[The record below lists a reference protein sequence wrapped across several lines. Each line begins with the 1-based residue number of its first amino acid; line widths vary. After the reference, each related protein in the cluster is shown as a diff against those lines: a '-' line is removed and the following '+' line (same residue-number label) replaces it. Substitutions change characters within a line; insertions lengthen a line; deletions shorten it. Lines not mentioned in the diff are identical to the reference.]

1 MKLRLIVFVL
11 ILGTETLSDQ
21 SPGPG
26 PKYAD
31 VVFLVDS
38 SDYLGVKSFPFVR
51 TFLNKIIS
59 SLPVEANKYRV
70 ALAQYSDALHS
81 EFHLGTFKNRN
92 PMLNHLKKNFRF
104 IGGSLKIGNALQE
117 AHRTYFSAPTN
128 GRDKKQFPPVLVVL
142 ASAES
147 EDDVEEASKALR
159 EDGVKIISVGVQKAS
174 EENLKAMATPQF
186 HFNLRTARDLSLFA
200 PDMAQI
206 IQDVTQYREGT
217 TVAVVTDVAPITPEP
232 LITPAALTTPANN
245 VDKTVS
251 FPASCQKDSLADLI
265 FLVDESV
272 GTTQNLRDL
281 QNFLENVTS
290 SVDVKDN
297 CMRLGLMSFSD
308 KARTVSSLKS
318 STSQS
323 EFQQQIQKLS
333 LRTGASN
340 VGAAIEYMRKEG
352 FSESS
357 GSRKAQGVPQIAV
370 LVTHR
375 ASDDAVREAALD
387 LRLQGVTMFAMSVQG
402 ANNTQLEDIV
412 SYPSRQSISTHSSYK
427 HLESYSGNF
436 LKKIHNEIWT
446 QVSTHAEQM
455 ELDKTGCVDT
465 KEADIYFLIDGSS
478 SIRKK
483 EFEQIQIFMSS
494 VVDMFPIGPNNVR
507 VGVVQYSHRNEVEFP
522 VSRYTKGVDL
532 RKAVWN
538 IKQLKGGTFTGK
550 ALDYILPIIKKGK
563 SERIHEVPCY
573 LIVLTDGKSNDS
585 VLEPANR
592 LRAEHIT
599 IHAVG
604 IGEANKTQLQQIAG
618 KDERVSFG
626 QNFDSLKYI
635 KNEIVHRICSDK
647 GCEDMKADIMFLVDS
662 SGSIGFTNFET
673 MKTFMKNLVGK
684 IQIGADRSQ
693 VGVVQFSDYNKE
705 EFQLNKYSTRE
716 EIYAAIDGMSPIN
729 RNTLTGSALTFVNEY
744 FDLSKGGRPQVRKFL
759 ILLTD
764 GQAQDE
770 VGGPAMALRSKS
782 VTIFSV
788 GVYGANRTQLEE
800 ISGDGSLV
808 FHVENFDHLKTIES
822 KLIFRVCALHDC
834 KRIELLDIV
843 FVLDHSGSI
852 GPREQESMINL
863 TIHLVEKA
871 DVGRDRVQFGAL
883 TYSNNP
889 EILFYLNTYSSRS
902 AITEH
907 LKRPR
912 DTRGDTYTAKALQ
925 HANILFMEEHGSR
938 LKQNVRQLM
947 IVITDGE
954 SHDRDKLN
962 DTARELRDKGI
973 TIFAVGVGRANQD
986 ELETMAGKK
995 ENTIHV
1001 DNFDKL
1007 RDIYLPLQE
1016 ILCNNSQETCNLP
1029 EADVIFLCDGSDMVS
1044 DSDFVAMTTFL
1055 SDLIDNFDIESQRLK
1070 IGMAQY
1076 GSRYQEII
1084 ELESSL
1090 NKTQWKSQ
1098 VHSVA
1103 KSKGLPRIDFALK
1116 HVSDMFDPS
1125 VGGRG
1130 NAGVPQTLVVITSS
1144 YPHYDVSSAVKV
1156 LRELGIC
1163 ILALGIGNVYKG
1175 QLLPI
1180 TGNSEKII
1188 TFKDFNTL
1196 KNVDVKKRMVRE
1208 ICQSCGKDNC
1218 FVDVVVGFDISTHRQ
1233 GQSLF
1238 QGHPRLESYLPGILE
1253 DITSIRGVSCGAGAD
1268 TQVSLAFK
1276 VNSEQEFPAKFQIY
1290 QKAAFN
1296 SLLQVTVRGPT
1307 HLNAQFLQSL
1317 WDVFEERSSSRGQVL
1332 LIFSDGLQGESI
1344 TLLEQQSDRLR
1355 EAGLDALLVVS
1366 LNTFG
1371 HYEFSS
1377 FEFGK
1382 GFDYR
1387 TQLTIGM
1394 IDLSKKLSQY
1404 LGTIAERACCC
1415 TFCKCTGIPGPH
1427 GTRGLQTSKGS
1438 SGLKGSRGH
1447 RGEDGDPGRRGDT
1460 GLQGDRGV
1468 MGCPG
1473 TRGQKGVKGFSGAQG
1488 EHGEDGLDG
1497 LDGEEGFYGLRGGK
1511 GQKGDPGSQGHPG
1524 SRGAPGEDGKKG
1536 FPGDPGNP
1544 GQDSDIK
1551 GQKGAKGERGRQ
1563 GRPGQKGIDG
1573 SPSSKGSRGMEGRR
1587 GPPGPSGQ
1595 EGDPGLQGIQ
1605 GPEGLQ
1611 GPQGSS
1617 GNRGGKGDKGSEG
1630 LQGPQGSPGLVGP
1643 RGDIGRPGFGGRKGE
1658 PGVPGGPGPLGPPGH
1673 RGEQGDYGIPAYGQT
1688 GRKGVKGPTGFPGDP
1703 GQKGDAGDPGIP
1715 GGPGPKGF
1723 KGLTLSQG
1731 LKGGSGL
1738 PGSPGPPGRRGPKGT
1753 AGQPIYSPC
1762 ELIQFLRNNSPCWKE
1777 KCPVY
1782 PTELV
1787 FALDQSFGTTERKFN
1802 ETRDTI
1808 ASIVNDLNIRE
1819 NNCPVGARVVVVSY
1833 DSDTSYLIRGSDYH
1847 SKKHLLQLL
1856 SQIKYQVPQKF
1867 RDIGSAMR
1875 FVARNVFKRTS
1886 LGTNTRRVAV
1896 FFSNGQAA
1904 SRASILTATMEFSAL
1919 DISLA
1924 VFAHNERVFLDEAFG
1939 FDDTGTFQVIPVP
1952 PVGDYEP
1959 LEKLRRCTL
1968 CYDKCFPNTCAEEP
1982 FFPENSY
1989 MDVAFLLDNSR
2000 NIASDDFQ
2008 AVKGLVSSVID
2019 GFHITS
2025 NPSTSE
2031 SGDRVALLSY
2041 SPSENSRR
2049 KGSVKTEFGFTTF
2062 DSESIMKNYI
2072 HTSLQQLNG
2081 DAAIGLALEW
2091 AMEGLFLGTPN
2102 PRKHKVIIVISA
2114 GENHEEK
2121 EFVKT
2126 VALRAKCQGYIIFV
2140 VSLGSTQIDEM
2151 EGLAS
2156 YPLDHHLIQLGRM
2169 DKPELS
2175 YVVKFLKPFVYSVR
2189 RRFNQYPPQ
2198 MLEDDCRLV
2207 DSERGDVLHRRLR
2220 LTAKLHEVSASKNS
2234 PAGQELKARK
2244 DLSVV
2249 LEDHGGDHLVYIPT
2263 HMLEPHKLVSHYGND
2278 QESVRMASLT
2288 SEHENHSRRELS
2300 LAQEPGDASPQEYYM
2315 DVAFLIDASQQ
2326 IGHNAFTEVRAFITS
2341 VLDYFHITPAPLTS
2355 VLGDRVA
2362 VLTYSPPGY
2371 LPNTEECP
2379 VYLEFDLVTYNTVHQ
2394 MKRHLQESLKQLNG
2408 DVFLGHALQ
2417 WTIDNVFVGTP
2428 NLRKNKV
2435 IFIVTAG
2442 ETNPLDKEVLR
2453 NASLKAKCQ
2462 GYSIFVFS
2470 FGPVHNDMEL
2480 EELASHPLEH
2490 HLVQLG
2496 RVHKPDL
2503 DYIIKFIKPFVHSIR
2518 RAINKYPSR
2527 DLQAKCA
2534 NLTFPGPENA
2544 GTKDSILLIPE
2555 VYQIES
2561 GESELSGYSGSQEQP
2576 FFLLGNGN
2584 DNGSEG
2590 TADLMQHLY
2599 LLFSPGELMVND
2611 EEEPCSEETSAPANG
2626 KQDVE
2631 DAR

>member
-1 MKLRLIVFVL
+1 MKLQLIAFVL
-11 ILGTETLSDQ
+11 ILWTETLADQ

-26 PKYAD
+26 PEYAD

-38 SDYLGVKSFPFVR
+38 SDYLGIKSFPFVR
-51 TFLNKIIS
+51 TFLNKMIS
-59 SLPVEANKYRV
+59 SLPIEAKKYRV
-70 ALAQYSDALHS
+70 ALAQYSDVLHN
-81 EFHLGTFKNRN
+81 EFQLGTFKNRN
-92 PMLNHLKKNFRF
+92 PMLNHLKKNFGF
-104 IGGSLKIGNALQE
+104 LGGSLKIGNALQE

-128 GRDKKQFPPVLVVL
+128 ARDKKQFPPILVVL

-147 EDDVEEASKALR
+147 EDDVEAASKALR

-174 EENLKAMATPQF
+174 EENLKAMATSQF
-186 HFNLRTARDLSLFA
+186 HFNLRTVRDLGMFA
-200 PDMAQI
+200 PNMTQI
-206 IQDVTQYREGT
+206 IKDVTKYREGLPVDLT
-217 TVAVVTDVAPITPEP
+217 TPVAPT
-232 LITPAALTTPANN
+232 TPAAITTAANH
-245 VDKTVS
+245 VDKTVP

-308 KARTVSSLKS
+308 RAQTISSLRS
-318 STSQS
+318 STNRSG
-323 EFQQQIQKLS
+323 FQKQIQKLS
-333 LRTGASN
+333 LQTGASN
-340 VGAAIEYMRKEG
+340 VGAAIEQMRKEG

-387 LRLQGVTMFAMSVQG
+387 LRLEGVTMFALGIEG

-412 SYPSRQSISTHSSYK
+412 SYPSRESISTHSSYS

-436 LKKIHNEIWT
+436 LKKIRNEIWT
-446 QVSTHAEQM
+446 QVSTRAEQM

-465 KEADIYFLIDGSS
+465 KEADIYFLIDGSY

-483 EFEQIQIFMSS
+483 DFEQIQIFMSS
-494 VVDMFPIGPNNVR
+494 VIDMFPIGPNKVR
-507 VGVVQYSHRNEVEFP
+507 VGVVQYSHKNEVEFP
-522 VSRYTKGVDL
+522 VSRYTDGIALK
-532 RKAVWN
+532 KAVFN
-538 IKQLKGGTFTGK
+538 IKQLKGRTFTGK
-550 ALDYILPIIKKGK
+550 ALDFILPLIKKGK
-563 SERIHEVPCY
+563 SERTDGVPCY

-599 IHAVG
+599 IHAIG
-604 IGEANKTQLQQIAG
+604 IGEANKTQLRQIAG
-618 KDERVSFG
+618 NDERVNFG
-626 QNFDSLKYI
+626 QNFDSLKNI
-635 KNEIVHRICSDK
+635 KNEIVHRICSEK

-662 SGSIGFTNFET
+662 SGSIGPTNFET

-693 VGVVQFSDYNKE
+693 VGVVQFSDYNRE
-705 EFQLNKYSTRE
+705 EFQLNKYSTHK
-716 EIYAAIDGMSPIN
+716 EIYAAIDRMSPIN
-729 RNTLTGSALTFVNEY
+729 QNTLTGGALTFVNEY

-764 GQAQDE
+764 GKAHDE

-808 FHVENFDHLKTIES
+808 FHVENFDHLKDIES

-852 GPREQESMINL
+852 GPHEQESMMNL
-863 TIHLVEKA
+863 TIHLVKKA

-883 TYSNNP
+883 KYSNDP
-889 EILFYLNTYSSRS
+889 EVLFYLNTYSSRS
-902 AITEH
+902 AIVEH
-907 LKRPR
+907 LRRPR
-912 DTRGDTYTAKALQ
+912 DTRGETYTAKALQ
-925 HANILFMEEHGSR
+925 HSNILFTEEHGSR

-954 SHDRDKLN
+954 SHDREKL
-962 DTARELRDKGI
+962 DEAARELRAKGI
-973 TIFAVGVGRANQD
+973 TVFAVGVGKANQG

-1007 RDIYLPLQE
+1007 RDIYLLLQE
-1016 ILCNNSQETCNLP
+1016 TLCNNSQETCNLP

-1044 DSDFVAMTTFL
+1044 DSEFVTMTTFL
-1055 SDLIDNFDIESQRLK
+1055 SDLIDNFDIESQRMK

-1084 ELESSL
+1084 ELENSL

-1098 VHSVA
+1098 VHSVVQ
-1103 KSKGLPRIDFALK
+1103 SKGFPRIDFALK

-1125 VGGRG
+1125 VGGRR

-1144 YPHYDVSSAVKV
+1144 SPHYDVTDAVKV
-1156 LRELGIC
+1156 LKDLGIC
-1163 ILALGIGNVYKG
+1163 VLALGIGDVYKE

-1188 TFKDFNTL
+1188 TFQDFNKL
-1196 KNVDVKKRMVRE
+1196 KNMDVKKRMVRE
-1208 ICQSCGKDNC
+1208 ICQSCGKANC

-1233 GQSLF
+1233 GQPLF
-1238 QGHPRLESYLPGILE
+1238 QGHPHLESYLPGILE
-1253 DITSIRGVSCGAGAD
+1253 DITSIRGVSCGSGAEA
-1268 TQVSLAFK
+1268 QVSLAFK
-1276 VNSEQEFPAKFQIY
+1276 VNSDQEFPAKFQIY
-1290 QKAAFN
+1290 QKAVFD

-1307 HLNAQFLQSL
+1307 HLDPPFLQSL
-1317 WDVFEERSSSRGQVL
+1317 WDMFEERSASRGQVL
-1332 LIFSDGLQGESI
+1332 LIFSDGLQGESM
-1344 TLLEQQSDRLR
+1344 TLLERQSDSLR

-1371 HYEFSS
+1371 HDEFSS

-1394 IDLSKKLSQY
+1394 LDLGKKLSQY
-1404 LGTIAERACCC
+1404 LGNIAERACCC
-1415 TFCKCTGIPGPH
+1415 TFCKCPGIPGPR
-1427 GTRGLQTSKGS
+1427 GTQGLQGSKGS
-1438 SGLKGSRGH
+1438 SGPKGSRGH
-1447 RGEDGDPGRRGDT
+1447 RGEDGDPGKRGEI

-1468 MGCPG
+1468 VGCPG

-1497 LDGEEGFYGLRGGK
+1497 LDGEEGFYGFRGGK
-1511 GQKGDPGSQGHPG
+1511 GQKGDPGDQGHPG
-1524 SRGAPGEDGKKG
+1524 TRGAPGEDGEKG

-1563 GRPGQKGIDG
+1563 GITGQKGTHG
-1573 SPSSKGSRGMEGRR
+1573 RPGAKGSRGIEGRR
-1587 GPPGPSGQ
+1587 GPQGPSGQ
-1595 EGDPGLQGIQ
+1595 AGNPGPQGTQ

-1611 GPQGSS
+1611 GSQGSS
-1617 GNRGGKGDKGSEG
+1617 GNRGRKGDKGSQG
-1630 LQGPQGSPGLVGP
+1630 YQGPQGSPGPAGP
-1643 RGDIGRPGFGGRKGE
+1643 RGSIGRPGFGGRKGE
-1658 PGVPGGPGPLGPPGH
+1658 PGVPGGPGPVGPPGQ
-1673 RGEQGDYGIPAYGQT
+1673 RGKQGDYGVPGYGQT

-1738 PGSPGPPGRRGPKGT
+1738 QGSRGPPGRRGPKGT
-1753 AGQPIYSPC
+1753 AGQPLYSHC
-1762 ELIQFLRNNSPCWKE
+1762 ELIQFLRNHSPCWEE

-1787 FALDQSFGTTERKFN
+1787 FALDQSSGITERRFN

-1808 ASIVNDLNIRE
+1808 TSIVSDLNIRE
-1819 NNCPVGARVVVVSY
+1819 NNCPVGARVAVVSY

-1856 SQIKYQVPQKF
+1856 SQIKYQVSQKA
-1867 RDIGSAMR
+1867 RDIGNAMR

-1886 LGTNTRRVAV
+1886 PGTNTRRVAV

-1904 SRASILTATMEFSAL
+1904 SRASILTATMELNAL

-1924 VFAHNERVFLDEAFG
+1924 VFAYNERVFLEEAFG

-1952 PVGDYEP
+1952 PVGGYEP
-1959 LEKLRRCTL
+1959 LEKLRSCTL

-2008 AVKGLVSSVID
+2008 AVKALVSSVID
-2019 GFHITS
+2019 SFHITS
-2025 NPSTSE
+2025 NPLASE
-2031 SGDRVALLSY
+2031 YGDRVALLSY
-2041 SPSENSRR
+2041 SPSESSR
-2049 KGSVKTEFGFTTF
+2049 VKTEFAFTTYNNQLV
-2062 DSESIMKNYI
+2062 MKNYI

-2081 DAAIGLALEW
+2081 DATIGLALQW

-2126 VALRAKCQGYIIFV
+2126 VALRAKCQGYVIFV
-2140 VSLGSTQIDEM
+2140 ISLGSTQRDEM
-2151 EGLAS
+2151 EELAS
-2156 YPLDHHLIQLGRM
+2156 YPLDHHLVQLGRM
-2169 DKPELS
+2169 YKPDLN
-2175 YVVKFLKPFVYSVR
+2175 YIVKFLKPFIYSVR
-2189 RRFNQYPPQ
+2189 RGFNQYPPP
-2198 MLEDDCRLV
+2198 MLKDDCRL
-2207 DSERGDVLHRRLR
+2207 DLERGDSLPHGLR
-2220 LTAKLHEVSASKNS
+2220 LAVKLREVPASTS
-2234 PAGQELKARK
+2234 SLADQELNAGK
-2244 DLSVV
+2244 DPSFV
-2249 LEDHGGDHLVYIPT
+2249 LEDHG
-2263 HMLEPHKLVSHYGND
+2263 
-2278 QESVRMASLT
+2278 
-2288 SEHENHSRRELS
+2288 EHEGHGRRELG
-2300 LAQEPGDASPQEYYM
+2300 LAPEPGDASLQEYYM
-2315 DVAFLIDASQQ
+2315 DVAFLIDTSHRV
-2326 IGHNAFTEVRAFITS
+2326 GGRNEFKEVRAFITS
-2341 VLDYFHITPAPLTS
+2341 VLDYFHIAPAPLTS

-2362 VLTYSPPGY
+2362 VLTFSPPGY
-2371 LPNTEECP
+2371 LPNTDECP
-2379 VYLEFDLVTYNTVHQ
+2379 VYLEFDLVTYNTVQQ
-2394 MKRHLQESLKQLNG
+2394 MKHHLHESLQQLNG
-2408 DVFLGHALQ
+2408 DGFIGHALQ

-2442 ETNPLDKEVLR
+2442 ETNPLDKEVLK
-2453 NASLKAKCQ
+2453 NASLRAKCQ

-2470 FGPVHNDMEL
+2470 FGPIHNDVEL
-2480 EELASHPLEH
+2480 EELASHPLDH
-2490 HLVQLG
+2490 HLVRLG
-2496 RVHKPDL
+2496 RVHRPDL
-2503 DYIIKFIKPFVHSIR
+2503 DYVIKFIKPFVHSIR
-2518 RAINKYPSR
+2518 RAINKYPGK

-2534 NLTFPGPENA
+2534 NLTFPDPENA
-2544 GTKDSILLIPE
+2544 GTEDSALLIPE
-2555 VYQIES
+2555 VYRIEAGES
-2561 GESELSGYSGSQEQP
+2561 GLSEDSGSREQH
-2576 FFLLGNGN
+2576 FFLLGNSHGN
-2584 DNGSEG
+2584 HS
-2590 TADLMQHLY
+2590 DLMQQLY
-2599 LLFSPGELMVND
+2599 LLLSSGELMVSD
-2611 EEEPCSEETSAPANG
+2611 KEEPCSEETPAPVNG
-2626 KQDVE
+2626 KQDGE